1 MFTTILLMIASCF
14 FGWMYGYNQAAK
26 KFDK

>member
-1 MFTTILLMIASCF
+1 MFTTVLLMIASCF

-26 KFDK
+26 KFNK